1 MKKLDITRE
10 QYCRMVTAI
19 QEHYKELTKFENSIN
34 EFNDGTYICKLGD
47 VLVCNVIWLLTQLTH
62 DKEDEY
68 NNTWLSWWL
77 WEQDVEKIAW
87 DKDNNRIDIS
97 TVDKLYDFLEAN
109 YNAEVNDA

>member
-47 VLVCNVIWLLTQLTH
+47 VLVCNV
-62 DKEDEY
+62 
-68 NNTWLSWWL
+68 TWLSWWL